1 MFRFGH
7 SEFLYLLA
15 GIPALVIIYII
26 ANEIKKKSIKKF
38 GDPSVVTQLMPDM
51 SGSRSHLKFT
61 VLTLALIFIIFALS
75 GPQFGSRLREAKR
88 KGIEII
94 IALDISNSMLAE
106 DIKPDRLERSKQA
119 ILRLL
124 DQMENDRI
132 GLIVFAGD
140 AYIQVPIT
148 TDYDGARMFLNN
160 IGTDIVSRQGT
171 AIDKAII
178 LAGNSFTQ
186 DAEANKAIVIISDG
200 ENHEGD
206 AIQAAE
212 QANEKGIRVYTIG
225 IGSHDGA
232 PIPIKG
238 AYYQK
243 EFLKDRQ
250 GNVVTSR
257 LNSKMLSQIAV
268 AGRGKYYHATSTNV
282 GLNKLFTDL
291 NKLDKVDIETKVYSE
306 YEEQFPALVW
316 MALGLIALDFLIL
329 GRKNKWLKNIKIYK
343 VKL

>member
-15 GIPALVIIYII
+15 GIPVLIIIYII
-26 ANEIKKKSIKKF
+26 AYGLKKKSIRKF
-38 GDPSVVTQLMPDM
+38 GNPEVVSQLMPDI
-51 SGSRSHLKFT
+51 SGVRSHLKF
-61 VLTLALIFIIFALS
+61 VILTLALIIMIFAIS
-75 GPQFGSRLREAKR
+75 GPQFGSKLKEIKR

-124 DQMENDRI
+124 DQLENDRI

-140 AYIQVPIT
+140 AYTQVPIT
-148 TDYDGARMFLNN
+148 TDYDGTRMFLNN
-160 IGTDIVSRQGT
+160 INTDIVSRQGT
-171 AIDKAII
+171 AIDKAIR
-178 LAGNSFTQ
+178 LASNSFSP
-186 DAEANKAIVIISDG
+186 DAEANKAIIIISDG

-212 QANEKGIRVYTIG
+212 QANEKGIKIYTIG
-225 IGSHDGA
+225 MGSQGGA
-232 PIPIKG
+232 PIPVKG

-250 GNVVTSR
+250 GNVVTSK

-268 AGRGKYYHATSTNV
+268 AGGGKYYHATSTNA
-282 GLNKLFTDL
+282 GLNKLFNDL
-291 NKLDKVDIETKVYSE
+291 DKLDKVEIDTKVYSE
-306 YEEQFPALVW
+306 YEEQFPVLVW
-316 MALGLIALDFLIL
+316 MALALIVLNFLIL
-329 GRKNKWLKNIKIYK
+329 ERKNKWLKNIKIYK
-343 VKL
+343 LKL

>member
-15 GIPALVIIYII
+15 GIPALIIIYII
-26 ANEIKKKSIKKF
+26 SYQIKKKSISKF
-38 GDPSVVTQLMPDM
+38 GNPSVVSHLMPDI
-51 SGSRSHLKFT
+51 SSLRSHLKFII
-61 VLTLALIFIIFALS
+61 LTLALISIIFALS
-75 GPQFGSRLREAKR
+75 GPQFGSKLKEIKR

-124 DQMENDRI
+124 DQLDNDRI

-140 AYIQVPIT
+140 AYTQVPIT
-148 TDYDGARMFLNN
+148 TDYDGTRMFLNN
-160 IGTDIVSRQGT
+160 INTDIVSRQGT
-171 AIDKAII
+171 AIDKAIR

-186 DAEANKAIVIISDG
+186 DAEANKAIIIISDG

-212 QANEKGIRVYTIG
+212 QANEKGIKVYTIG
-225 IGSHDGA
+225 MGSHDGA
-232 PIPIKG
+232 PIPIRG
-238 AYYQK
+238 AYSQS

-250 GNVVTSR
+250 GNVVTSK
-257 LNSKMLSQIAV
+257 LNSKMLSQIAM
-268 AGRGKYYHATSTNV
+268 AGGGRYYHATSTNV
-282 GLNKLFTDL
+282 GLNKLFNELD
-291 NKLDKVDIETKVYSE
+291 KLDKVEIDTKVYSE
-306 YEEQFPALVW
+306 YEEQFPVLVW
-316 MALGLIALDFLIL
+316 IALGLIILDFLIL
-329 GRKNKWLKNIKIYK
+329 ERKNKWLKNIKIYK